1 MCVFICN
8 WIEKK
13 REPRANKCDA
23 ALDAKNFKIR
33 RIIEYP
39 DTEKE
44 GGGREGI
51 GWKAGSFGLS
61 VDFAK
66 E

>member
-1 MCVFICN
+1 L
-8 WIEKK
+8 KK
-13 REPRANKCDA
+13 I
-23 ALDAKNFKIR
+23 KIR

-51 GWKAGSFGLS
+51 GCKAGSFGLS
-61 VDFAK
+61 FDFAK